1 MANYKYAQSGNG
13 IIRISDGAMV
23 PIDASNK
30 DYQYFLASVETPD
43 PADPE
48 PEVQRCIEP
57 KTILDRL
64 DAAGLLD
71 TALAALDAPENR
83 KLKAYWDALTVGVE
97 QDDQQVRG
105 FLIAIDANPD
115 EILA

>member
-1 MANYKYAQSGNG
+1 MSNYKNTREGNWL
-13 IIRISDGAMV
+13 IRKSDGAAIPLV
-23 PIDASNK
+23 PGNC
-30 DYQYFLASVETPD
+30 DYEAFLTSGETPD

-48 PEVQRCIEP
+48 PEVIRLIEP
-57 KTILDRL
+57 KIILDRL
-64 DAAGLLD
+64 EAAGLLD